1 MSINKPLLSFVLS
14 DELKEFYKNHI
25 NKKYPKME
33 KDLAKNMIGNLYTTR
48 LVYWNQQVTKELKI
62 IGSNPT
68 KELSQVRLRDIKKT
82 KDCTDKMYY
91 AIIDHLKEEFEHT
104 MNLGNTDAF
113 IYLNN
118 IKVKNVNL
126 ITFKTFK
133 FKGDL
138 ERFYK
143 QCVEYKVIDK
153 ETPLDSFK
161 MAFNGDDLREFI
173 PFNFNFKQNNHN
185 VYFFDKLKDK
195 GHIDYKYV
203 DNNKVIEA
211 LTGITIASKHRDK
224 YQNSKTGKP
233 LHTDYIDKLV
243 GSLNR

>member
-1 MSINKPLLSFVLS
+1 MANHIPKKFNIENFILNGILW
-14 DELKEFYKNHI
+14 DELNQFYKKSITESDGDNLFTKRFVHWKQQI
-25 NKKYPKME
+25 N
-33 KDLAKNMIGNLYTTR
+33 
-48 LVYWNQQVTKELKI
+48 KELKI

-68 KELSQVRLRDIKKT
+68 KELTQVRLRDIRKN

-91 AIIDHLKEEFEHT
+91 AIIDHLKEEFEHN
-104 MNLGNTDAF
+104 MNLGNTDAY
-113 IYLNN
+113 IYLSNM
-118 IKVKNVNL
+118 KVRNVNP
-126 ITFKTFK
+126 ITFNTFK

-153 ETPLDSFK
+153 EIPLDSFK
-161 MAFNGDDLREFI
+161 IAFNGENLIEFT
-173 PFNFNFKQNNHN
+173 PFKFNFKQNNHN

-195 GHIDYKYV
+195 GHIDYRYV

-233 LHTDYIDKLV
+233 LHTDYIDNLV
-243 GSLNR
+243 GSLKR